1 MRDERYRAPPAPL
14 PHGYAADVAELRF
27 DTVVGAEDGGTFI
40 EVPLDVPAV
49 FGRVRAPVR
58 VTVNGHTYASTVMRY
73 GDRYYLPLSRANRSA
88 AGVEA
93 GDRVDV
99 ALASD
104 DARRTVEVPAD
115 LTAALGAAP
124 GARAAFDGAAVSHR
138 REWVQWV
145 TEAKRAETRERRIGR
160 VVEQV
165 LTRS

>member
-1 MRDERYRAPPAPL
+1 M
-14 PHGYAADVAELRF
+14 AEVRF
-27 DTVVGAEDGGTFI
+27 ETVVGPDDGGTSI

-58 VTVNGHTYASTVMRY
+58 VTVNDHTYASTVMRY

-88 AGVEA
+88 ARVET

-99 ALASD
+99 ALVSD
-104 DARRTVEVPAD
+104 DAPRTVEVPAD
-115 LTAALGAAP
+115 LAAALGAAP

-145 TEAKRAETRERRIGR
+145 MEAKRPETRERRIGR
-160 VVEQV
+160 LVEQV
-165 LTRS
+165 CGRA